1 MTRKRPVSSNA
12 LLLMLKTNVEAKIKM
27 PKTTK
32 AIPIEGSA
40 WSDDRIFFL
49 EILEPNFFMT

>member
-12 LLLMLKTNVEAKIKM
+12 LLLMLKTNVEAKTKM

-32 AIPIEGSA
+32 AIPIEESA
-40 WSDDRIFFL
+40 WSDDWIFFF

>member
-12 LLLMLKTNVEAKIKM
+12 LLLMLKTNVEAKTKM
-27 PKTTK
+27 PKNTK
-32 AIPIEGSA
+32 AIPIEGSV
-40 WSDDRIFFL
+40 WSDDWIFFL